1 MERRRCFLE
10 GIDFEIL
17 KKRNDLLSLIRE
29 PGFYR
34 YFLFVRSKFL
44 NELEN
49 KVHFSYIAI

>member
-1 MERRRCFLE
+1 MLSGRNRFRA
-10 GIDFEIL
+10 IL

-29 PGFYR
+29 SGFYR

-49 KVHFSYIAI
+49 KVHFCHIAV